1 MLANNAERVW
11 RLAFV
16 VTLCVTLL
24 ATSLPVGAQVL
35 EPGEIVVKVTDAAA
49 HSAIPN
55 AGVVLF
61 GTNTPT
67 STLTNEIGA
76 VTFSELDPGSY
87 SVQVQMSGYKNS
99 AIVPVEVGEGQRVA
113 LAIALEPDLK
123 TIAIVTAKASVA
135 ITTSTIGDDSSER
148 KVSASLKDA
157 LGKLAGIT
165 LDDTTYGSN
174 ASLGISLS
182 NHDASQTGISIGGIN
197 ISGQAAAG
205 LSTALD
211 LFSGASV
218 SFAPTAGSIAG
229 NIDYHLYRPTK
240 SWTYSLTNTIGN
252 LGASTQVASF
262 SGTKGKFAVAVQ
274 GVVTTADL
282 PLDGFVYADQSGQSY
297 LHQATNFGSAD
308 VVNATYTLN
317 PKSSLHGYWLHSNQ
331 SRSSVCANFTTVVP
345 CGLGP
350 DNPST
355 SRGNTIALS
364 GNVLVGNVSL
374 YGYGNAYSSS
384 FDHDSPGRSL
394 NGVVNPYRSS
404 STFSSLNIG
413 VSASVSA
420 GRHTA
425 FLGVST
431 GSNANHSFTTYNG
444 VPFSSETPPQRTSSL
459 FFSDQVNSNPKL
471 KITHTVYAIDSSASG
486 GTLYLDESA
495 DWKPAKND
503 TYNANIS
510 MGSSAY
516 YYSTSRYVSDPFSA
530 DYDCYNHSIFVSGGN
545 DPTSHQSQLTYAL
558 TWRHDFGPSNVTVQ
572 LSRQDAAGQ
581 LFNAAI
587 PIAAESPAAFPNGLP
602 AYLASLQSVWN
613 SPNICGSIPFQ
624 TDRIYAGQGIVGLGQ
639 VTTGLA
645 ISGRVAIG
653 NVLVLPTFGLSRAV
667 LSSLDAR
674 MEYPGSFYA
683 PGVQL
688 PKKPL
693 MTAGLTLDGLL
704 AHAKMEWLFN
714 AQFLSSNNAYNQ
726 PAFTT
731 YTAGLV
737 LHVHPGSLTILDTN
751 IFNTRSGLFTTYQG
765 VNPRPVVG
773 GGTFAYSTSPL
784 PPRQWQVIWRIPWS
798 QHISP
803 PKPNPSAAV
812 AAPKP
817 KPSSSPS
824 PKP

>member
-1 MLANNAERVW
+1 MPERVW
-11 RLAFV
+11 RLICASA
-16 VTLCVTLL
+16 LCATLL
-24 ATSLPVGAQVL
+24 VASLPARAQVL
-35 EPGEIVVKVTDAAA
+35 EPGEIVVKVMDATSHIAL
-49 HSAIPN
+49 PN
-55 AGVVLF
+55 AAVVLF
-61 GTNTPT
+61 GANTPT
-67 STLTNEIGA
+67 STLANEIGA

-87 SVQVQMSGYKNS
+87 SVQAQMSGYKDS

-113 LAIALEPDLK
+113 VAIALEPELK
-123 TIAIVTAKASVA
+123 TIAVVTAKASVT
-135 ITTSTIGDDSSER
+135 ITTTTIGDDSSER
-148 KVSASLKDA
+148 KVSSSLKDA

-165 LDDTTYGSN
+165 LDDTTYGPN
-174 ASLGISLS
+174 ASLGISLN

-197 ISGQAAAG
+197 ISSQAAAG

-218 SFAPTAGSIAG
+218 SFAPTAGSVAG
-229 NIDYHLYRPTK
+229 NIDYHLFRPTK

-252 LGASTQVASF
+252 LGASTQAASF
-262 SGTKGKFAVAVQ
+262 SGTKGKFAVAIQ

-297 LHQATNFGSAD
+297 LHQATNFGSAA
-308 VVNATYTLN
+308 VVNASYTLN
-317 PKSSLHGYWLHSNQ
+317 PKFSLHGYWLHSNQ
-331 SRSSVCANFTTVVP
+331 SRSSVCANFTTLVP

-355 SRGNTIALS
+355 SRGDSITLS
-364 GNVLVGNVSL
+364 GNVLVGHVSL
-374 YGYGNAYSSS
+374 YGYGNAYSGSS
-384 FDHDSPGRSL
+384 DHDSPGRSL
-394 NGVVNPYRSS
+394 NGVVSPYQSS
-404 STFSSLNIG
+404 GTYSSLNLG
-413 VSASVSA
+413 LSASLSA

-431 GSNANHSFTTYNG
+431 GSNASHSFTTYNG
-444 VPFSSETPPQRTSSL
+444 VPFSAETPPQRTSSL
-459 FFSDQVNSNPKL
+459 FFSDQVNSNLKL
-471 KITHTVYAIDSSASG
+471 KITHTVDAIDSSASG
-486 GTLYLDESA
+486 GTLYVDESA

-510 MGSSAY
+510 MGSSAHY
-516 YYSTSRYVSDPFSA
+516 YPTSRYVSDPFSA

-545 DPTSHQSQLTYAL
+545 DTTSHQSQLTYAL
-558 TWRHDFGPSNVTVQ
+558 TWRHDFGPNNVTVQ
-572 LSRQDAAGQ
+572 LSRQGAAGQ

-587 PIAAESPAAFPNGLP
+587 PIAGEPPAAFPNGLP
-602 AYLASLQSVWN
+602 AYLASLQAVWN
-613 SPNICGSIPFQ
+613 SPNVCGSIPFQ
-624 TDRIYAGQGIVGLGQ
+624 TDRIYAGQGIAGLGQ
-639 VTTGLA
+639 LTTGLA
-645 ISGRVAIG
+645 VTGRVAIG
-653 NVLVLPTFGLSRAV
+653 NVLVLPTFALSRAV

-683 PGVQL
+683 AGVQL

-704 AHAKMEWLFN
+704 AHAKMEWLVN
-714 AQFLSSNNAYNQ
+714 AQYLSGNNVYNQ

-737 LHVHPGSLTILDTN
+737 VHVHPGSITILDTN
-751 IFNTRSGLFTTYQG
+751 VFNTHSGLFTTYQG
-765 VNPRPVVG
+765 VNPRPVIG

-784 PPRQWQVIWRIPWS
+784 PPRQWQITWRIPWS

-803 PKPNPSAAV
+803 TKPTLPPAV